1 MHTTVTVSADSNR
14 AIMLR
19 SHHQRNSPRSKPLHQ
34 KNVLKQYMAQS
45 LTETAYS
52 AFNKAKMQIYFNPDM
67 KYFITLT
74 YRKADNTV
82 EEVLR
87 DVKLLIKRETRHAQE
102 LSHAGSGRKVP
113 KYVFVMEYQERGSIH
128 VHMIANDFYL
138 TGQFERLSRA
148 CFLASWLHFR
158 FDY

>member
-1 MHTTVTVSADSNR
+1 MHTTVTVSADLNR

-19 SHHQRNSPRSKPLHQ
+19 SHHQRNSPRSKPLQQ
-34 KNVLKQYMAQS
+34 KNRTQS
-45 LTETAYS
+45 VYGTKSYRDGLQR

-87 DVKLLIKRETRHAQE
+87 DVKLLIKRETRRAQE

-113 KYVFVMEYQERGSIH
+113 KYVFVGVPE
-128 VHMIANDFYL
+128 A
-138 TGQFERLSRA
+138 
-148 CFLASWLHFR
+148 W
-158 FDY
+158 